1 MSTCQYEYRNDF
13 ICLFRDAAM
22 MQKRRV
28 TENLGM
34 TEIQNAAEKLK
45 EKLQSPTTM
54 DDFKQAIGKISSS
67 VSKEML
73 ERYDK
78 WMKDFGSV

>member
-1 MSTCQYEYRNDF
+1 
-13 ICLFRDAAM
+13 M
-22 MQKRRV
+22 MQMRRA
-28 TENLGM
+28 TENLSI
-34 TEIQNAAEKLK
+34 TQIQQQAQDLK

-54 DDFKQAIGKISSS
+54 EDFNIAISKISSS

-73 ERYDK
+73 DKYEK

>member
-1 MSTCQYEYRNDF
+1 
-13 ICLFRDAAM
+13 M
-22 MQKRRV
+22 MQMRRV

-34 TEIQNAAEKLK
+34 TEIQHAAEKLK

-54 DDFKQAIGKISSS
+54 DDFKQAISKISSS

>member
-1 MSTCQYEYRNDF
+1 
-13 ICLFRDAAM
+13 M
-22 MQKRRV
+22 MQMRRA
-28 TENLGM
+28 TENLSI
-34 TEIQNAAEKLK
+34 TQIQQQAQDLK

-54 DDFKQAIGKISSS
+54 EDFNIAISKISSS

-73 ERYDK
+73 EKYEK

>member
-1 MSTCQYEYRNDF
+1 L
-13 ICLFRDAAM
+13 ICKYYFRDAAM
-22 MQKRRV
+22 MQMRRA
-28 TENLGM
+28 TENLSI
-34 TEIQNAAEKLK
+34 TQIQQQAQDLK

-54 DDFKQAIGKISSS
+54 EDFNIAISKISSS

-73 ERYDK
+73 DKYEK

>member
-1 MSTCQYEYRNDF
+1 MSLT
-13 ICLFRDAAM
+13 FRDAAM
-22 MQKRRV
+22 MQMRRV
-28 TENLGM
+28 TENLSM
-34 TEIQNAAEKLK
+34 TQIQEQAQVLK
-45 EKLQSPTTM
+45 EKLQLPTIM
-54 DDFKQAIGKISSS
+54 KDFEDAISKISSS